1 MQPDR
6 WTVVITGGAA
16 IPAAAVG
23 TMRTLG
29 TSAVIAADGGL
40 DHAVA
45 AGVEPTH
52 LVGDLDSLSAAGRM
66 WAYAHGLAI
75 DEHPAD
81 KDRTD
86 TELALEVA
94 AAIGTGGLLLV
105 GGIGERID
113 HLLGILLALG
123 GTAAAHFDA
132 VRAVI
137 GTTEFAVVH
146 EGRRA
151 VLDLASGTTFSVLAL
166 HGACGHVE
174 VHGAK
179 WSLDGPLSPTEA
191 RGISNIAEGPVT
203 VVSRSGIVTVAVP
216 S

>member
-6 WTVVITGGAA
+6 WTVVITGGGA
-16 IPAAAVG
+16 IPSAAVG
-23 TMRTLG
+23 AVRTLG
-29 TSAVIAADGGL
+29 ASAVVAADSGL

-45 AGVEPTH
+45 AGIEPTH
-52 LVGDLDSLSAAGRM
+52 LVGDLDSLSASGRM

-81 KDRTD
+81 KDCTD

-94 AAIGTGGLLLV
+94 AAIGTGGLLVV

-137 GTTEFAVVH
+137 GSTEFAVIH

-151 VLDLASGTTFSVLAL
+151 VLDLAAGTTFSVLAL

-174 VHGAK
+174 LRGAK

-191 RGISNIAEGPVT
+191 RGVSNIAEGAVT
-203 VVSRSGIVTVAVP
+203 VASHSGIVTVAVP

>member
-1 MQPDR
+1 M
-6 WTVVITGGAA
+6 
-16 IPAAAVG
+16 
-23 TMRTLG
+23 
-29 TSAVIAADGGL
+29 
-40 DHAVA
+40 
-45 AGVEPTH
+45 
-52 LVGDLDSLSAAGRM
+52 
-66 WAYAHGLAI
+66 
-75 DEHPAD
+75 
-81 KDRTD
+81 
-86 TELALEVA
+86 
-94 AAIGTGGLLLV
+94 
-105 GGIGERID
+105 
-113 HLLGILLALG
+113 
-123 GTAAAHFDA
+123 
-132 VRAVI
+132 I

-179 WSLDGPLSPTEA
+179 WSLDGPLSPTDA